1 MNKRGRPSTIIV
13 KLTITS
19 NDDDRFSSRRTS
31 DNMMDASIATE
42 LTDRG
47 IRMAYNSG
55 RESMRKRS
63 GAIYYFKWEEPDP
76 IPVTIP
82 QSRASLGPP
91 RTSLKECKSCSKTLT
106 FEDRSNF
113 FGIDL
118 GYGTED
124 TCIFTSVCQASRET
138 GISICT
144 LRNACSKGNMSIM
157 KRKEGMQ
164 TYRLFWP
171 GKCKSCG

>member
-1 MNKRGRPSTIIV
+1 MQ
-13 KLTITS
+13 
-19 NDDDRFSSRRTS
+19 
-31 DNMMDASIATE
+31 DASIATG

-55 RESMRKRS
+55 RQSMRKRS
-63 GAIYYFKWEEPDP
+63 GTIYYFKWEEPDP
-76 IPVTIP
+76 RPDPKSV
-82 QSRASLGPP
+82 
-91 RTSLKECKSCSKTLT
+91 RTCLKECKSCSKTLT
-106 FEDRSNF
+106 FEDRSSF

-124 TCIFTSVCQASRET
+124 TYIFTSIRQASRESD
-138 GISICT
+138 ISVCT
-144 LRNACSKGNMSIM
+144 LRNACSKVNMSIM

-164 TYRLFWP
+164 TYRIFWP